1 MDRER
6 GNGFE
11 DDSQKPKYPPHIP
24 PEIAAAMDPAELAEQ
39 IQMFEQYAKKNK
51 KVKERE
57 EVLSRKSEAPASKNS
72 YFQKESDIEGKP
84 ATGFMH
90 GFEKYDTTSAVS
102 TNLKISEP
110 KLRSGQRKAEEDFFS
125 SSTNQNSANQG
136 GAANFDFNFGDSSQ

>member
-11 DDSQKPKYPPHIP
+11 DDSQKTSSKYPPHIP

-57 EVLSRKSEAPASKNS
+57 EVLSRRTEAPASKNS
-72 YFQKESDIEGKP
+72 YF
-84 ATGFMH
+84 
-90 GFEKYDTTSAVS
+90 
-102 TNLKISEP
+102 
-110 KLRSGQRKAEEDFFS
+110 
-125 SSTNQNSANQG
+125 
-136 GAANFDFNFGDSSQ
+136 